1 LQPISSQAE
10 AFNDHLALDNEA
22 ATVFHPIRRGRV
34 LLISPG
40 NLFLEQVLASIEGIQ
55 AYRLPPAED
64 GGFKMPQEAYDL
76 YVLDGW
82 LPEPLPAGNLLIVN
96 PPGNA
101 LLPTTGV
108 FTDTAPAEVLPS
120 PLTEF
125 IDWQGIQILQARRI
139 ELPDW
144 AQVLIRAP
152 GGPLVFI
159 GERQSQRLAA
169 ITFDLHDSDLPLQLA
184 FPILM
189 AHLIDYL
196 QPGDRF
202 HLDDL
207 PALQPGQPVSLPAS
221 TSAGRL
227 QVTDPAGN
235 IIELQADEDSRFLF
249 QPNQTGFY
257 RLADPAQPGSAA
269 FLAVNLF
276 SPQESDL
283 TPAKEI
289 VVAQTPI
296 SANDEMESGQREYWP
311 WLAAAALLILWLEWW
326 LYHRRQVISSGLRDR
341 LDRILGAL
349 GQKTKPGSIR
359 E

>member
-1 LQPISSQAE
+1 
-10 AFNDHLALDNEA
+10 
-22 ATVFHPIRRGRV
+22 
-34 LLISPG
+34 
-40 NLFLEQVLASIEGIQ
+40 
-55 AYRLPPAED
+55 
-64 GGFKMPQEAYDL
+64 
-76 YVLDGW
+76 
-82 LPEPLPAGNLLIVN
+82 
-96 PPGNA
+96 
-101 LLPTTGV
+101 
-108 FTDTAPAEVLPS
+108 
-120 PLTEF
+120 
-125 IDWQGIQILQARRI
+125 
-139 ELPDW
+139 
-144 AQVLIRAP
+144 
-152 GGPLVFI
+152 
-159 GERQSQRLAA
+159 LAA

-326 LYHRRQVISSGLRDR
+326 LYHRRQVISSGWRDR